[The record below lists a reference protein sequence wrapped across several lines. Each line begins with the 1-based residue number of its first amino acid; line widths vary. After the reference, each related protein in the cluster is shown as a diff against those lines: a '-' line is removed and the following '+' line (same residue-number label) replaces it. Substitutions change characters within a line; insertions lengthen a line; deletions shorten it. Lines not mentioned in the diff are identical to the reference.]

1 MDLKG
6 RGAYGIVWK
15 VQDKN
20 SRKIFALKKVK
31 SLK

>member
-20 SRKIFALKKVK
+20 SRKIFALKKV
-31 SLK
+31 